1 MRGCVEENGGS
12 VIALLPI
19 RWRRRYRTWK
29 LRALMFVLRR
39 LMARAERLARPEG
52 RR

>member
-19 RWRRRYRTWK
+19 RWRIRYRTWK
-29 LRALMFVLRR
+29 LRVLMWLLRR
-39 LMARAERLARPEG
+39 LMTKAERLSRPE
-52 RR
+52 